1 MKQINIILLTCC
13 IALAAGCSK
22 SELDVANPNQP
33 DYKKVYKTGADLE
46 NLSSGL
52 YNIVY
57 NGENAASGMKAFL
70 ATAADNVTC
79 SWGNFGMRDMSYEP
93 RDNSWDNSPTYS
105 NGTTTEYTFNKMY
118 GAITTASLIFKAV
131 DSGVNVEGAG
141 GNEKVKAFS
150 KFIQGVAYGNL
161 AMLFD
166 KAFVVDEKNTVEPSV
181 SKAVGYQQVS
191 QAAVGY
197 LDEAIKYSATAFTIP
212 AAWLGTAAD
221 YSSADFKKLCNTM
234 AARILSY
241 TPRNKT
247 DLAAVD
253 WTKVKTYAD
262 AGITSD
268 FTIEMDGAVNWYDE
282 AGDYLTSNG
291 WGMTDMYTVNMMDP
305 VTQPAHWDNSA
316 SFPRPPE
323 STNPIDKR
331 LKSDY
336 EFVPSNWFNPGRGY
350 YHFSTYRSSRY
361 DDVYVSAIGPKP
373 VVMAAENAMLRAEAA
388 AYKNALADAAAIINA
403 GTRVTRGQ
411 MPDVTADLAQLVKA
425 IHHERFVEMYT
436 TGAGLQF
443 FEMRKLDLLQKGT
456 PLHFPLPAKVLQT
469 FGEKPPY
476 YTFGTVA
483 KADGKNTSNAGW
495 R

>member
-1 MKQINIILLTCC
+1 MKQINIILLTCF

-52 YNIVY
+52 YTIVY
-57 NGENAASGMKAFL
+57 DGENAAAGMKNML

-79 SWGNFGMRDMSYEP
+79 SWGNYGLRDMSFEP

-105 NGTTTEYTFNKMY
+105 NAGLTEYTFNKMY
-118 GAITTASLIFKAV
+118 AAITTASLIYFAV

-141 GNEKVKAFS
+141 GNEKVRAFT

-161 AMLFD
+161 SLLFD
-166 KAFVVDEKNTVEPSV
+166 KAFLVDEKKTVEPSV
-181 SKAVGYQQVS
+181 TKAVGYLEVS
-191 QAAVGY
+191 KAAVAY
-197 LDEAIKYSATAFTIP
+197 LDTAIKYCATEFTIP
-212 AAWLGTAAD
+212 AAWLGTADD
-221 YSSADFKKLCNTM
+221 YSNDDLKKLCNTL

-241 TPRNKT
+241 VPRNKT

-253 WTKVKTYAD
+253 WTKVQAYAA

-268 FTIEMDGAVNWYDE
+268 FTIIMDGAVNWYDE

-331 LKSDY
+331 LKSDF
-336 EFVPSNWFNPGRGY
+336 EFVPSNWFNAGRGY
-350 YHFSTYRSSRY
+350 YHFSTYRSKRY
-361 DDVYVSAIGPKP
+361 DDVYVNAIGPKP
-373 VVMAAENAMLRAEAA
+373 VILAAENVLLKAEAA
-388 AYKNALADAAAIINA
+388 AYKGALNDAATLINT

-411 MPDVTADLAQLVKA
+411 MPVVAPDLAKLVEA
-425 IHHERFVEMYT
+425 IHHERFVELYT
-436 TGAGLQF
+436 TGIGLQY

-456 PLHFPLPAKVLQT
+456 PLHLPLPAKVLQT

-483 KADGKNTSNAGW
+483 KADGKNTSNGGW